1 MVHVGVVRDVF
12 VRSSDNDEH
21 FKQFRSF
28 SNNFDA
34 KEGGVAPVCLKLI
47 Y

>member
-1 MVHVGVVRDVF
+1 MVYAGVVRDVF
-12 VRSSDNDEH
+12 VRRSDNDEH
-21 FKQFRSF
+21 FKQFWSF

-34 KEGGVAPVCLKLI
+34 KEGGVAPVCLMII